1 MSLSTPIADNEIRAS
16 VSPSKGPPQTD
27 RLSRASP
34 SKAKR
39 ASTENESELNDSQNS
54 DETVVEVLAE
64 SSQKTA
70 FLAKTSLLLM
80 VTCAAW
86 TAVLAWTVNDL
97 RNSKIFYRSLNGET
111 TGWVLFALSLVI
123 KVMMGLVG
131 RKMRPFLNFAFLV
144 DLVCSSLA
152 VMCLYFFFETK
163 WQDSYLFYGIYVF
176 IFAVGFLSTSV
187 GLVLG
192 TLMTRGSKPLVSFL
206 VMLICNVGGIG
217 YFYLKTDSTLLRASK
232 LSIFI
237 VVFILVDLYLAFEIR
252 QFLKYRSYK
261 FFTTDVALAYFCLWT
276 DWFSFFWIDKLNNSQ
291 LVKKL
296 RRKGKAKQLEATKQ
310 KREKKRESKISKF
323 SAAKKEI
330 EIDLSMPPPPPPPPQ
345 NEELS
350 EGPVSNPH
358 HEISVRASELDNVIE
373 P

>member
-1 MSLSTPIADNEIRAS
+1 MSLSTPIADSEIRAS
-16 VSPSKGPPQTD
+16 VSPSKGPPETN
-27 RLSRASP
+27 RFSNPSP
-34 SKAKR
+34 SKAHR
-39 ASTENESELNDSQNS
+39 PSSENESQLNDSQNS
-54 DETVVEVLAE
+54 DETVFEILAE
-64 SSQKTA
+64 SNHKTA
-70 FLAKTSLLLM
+70 FLAKTSLLLV
-80 VTCAAW
+80 VTCVAW

-97 RNSKIFYRSLNGET
+97 RNSKTFYRSLNGEIM
-111 TGWVLFALSLVI
+111 GWVLFVLSLVI
-123 KVMMGLVG
+123 KVMMGLIG
-131 RKMRPFLNFAFLV
+131 RKMRSFLNFAFLV

-192 TLMTRGSKPLVSFL
+192 TLMTRGSKPILSFL

-237 VVFILVDLYLAFEIR
+237 VFFLVVDLYLAFEIR
-252 QFLKYRSYK
+252 QFLKYRSHK

-296 RRKGKAKQLEATKQ
+296 RRKGKAKQLEAAKHS
-310 KREKKRESKISKF
+310 KERKRESKIRKL
-323 SAAKKEI
+323 SATKNEI
-330 EIDLSMPPPPPPPPQ
+330 EIGLSIPAPPPPKH
-345 NEELS
+345 EELS